1 MLALA
6 RSRCRCGWA
15 KSQGRGRSKGELVDC
30 VWSSEGGGGVRVVG
44 LFGIGSE
51 GEFVSSLSRDI
62 FKRIRT

>member
-1 MLALA
+1 
-6 RSRCRCGWA
+6 
-15 KSQGRGRSKGELVDC
+15 LVDC
-30 VWSSEGGGGVRVVG
+30 VWSSDGGGGVRMVG